1 MKDQKQLTFFLIKF
15 FIIFLILSQIIEL
28 INLSFLTNFITF
40 ISASYLGLDFAS
52 SIVFV
57 NGANFI
63 VTNSCTGLVSGAIL
77 IALLFAGK
85 KPTTG
90 KKLFLTV
97 FGVCFLLLIN
107 IPRVMVVLLFAKV
120 GYDAELVHTLMW
132 FVMSGVVLLIWYY
145 GNKTIGIKNFNELI

>member
-40 ISASYLGLDFAS
+40 ISASYLGLGFAR
-52 SIVFV
+52 SIIFV

-77 IALLFAGK
+77 ISLLFAGK
-85 KPTTG
+85 KPAIE
-90 KKLFLTV
+90 KKLALTL
-97 FGVCFLLLIN
+97 FGICFLLLVN
-107 IPRVMVVLLFAKV
+107 IPRVMIVLLFAKV
-120 GYDAELVHTLMW
+120 GFDAELVHTLTW
-132 FVMSGVVLLIWYY
+132 FVMSGIVLLLWYY
-145 GNKTIGIKNFNELI
+145 GNKAIGIKNFNELI